1 MSAEPSSATTRQVL
15 RLASGGESLVVPI
28 DSVREI
34 LEVGKLT
41 PMPRAP
47 DFLRGVMNLRGAVV
61 PIIDLA
67 SRFGHGASTIGRR
80 SAIVVVECA
89 GDEVQPRVL
98 AGLLVDAVFEVL
110 DFQTTQLE
118 SVPSLGIQLPTQ
130 YIAGMINLTSG
141 YAALLSLE
149 TLLAP
154 ADLAT
159 RIGAAQ
165 EAGVN

>member
-1 MSAEPSSATTRQVL
+1 MSAEATSASNRQVL
-15 RLASGGESLVVPI
+15 RLAAGGESLVVPI

-34 LEVGKLT
+34 LELGKLT

-47 DFLRGVMNLRGAVV
+47 DFLRGVMNLRGSVV
-61 PIIDLA
+61 PVVDLA
-67 SRFGHGASTIGRR
+67 ARFGHPPTQVGRR

-98 AGLLVDAVFEVL
+98 AGLLVDAVYEVL
-110 DFQTTQLE
+110 DFQTAQLE
-118 SVPSLGIQLPTQ
+118 SVPSLGVQLPAQ

-154 ADLAT
+154 TDLAM
-159 RIGAAQ
+159 RIGASQAI
-165 EAGVN
+165 GSP